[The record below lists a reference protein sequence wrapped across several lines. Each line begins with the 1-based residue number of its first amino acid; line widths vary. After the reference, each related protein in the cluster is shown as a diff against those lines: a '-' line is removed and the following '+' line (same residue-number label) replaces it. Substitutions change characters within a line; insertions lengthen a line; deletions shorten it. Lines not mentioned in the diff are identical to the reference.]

1 MVRAGIS
8 LKSPLFKRGHNLRG
22 VPKAT
27 ATFVYECLCF
37 KVAVATTAKDVRQKK
52 KGAGMAPFKSVGRR
66 EGDRGV
72 SDINNSS
79 HSQNVNPVPNSNTW

>member
-27 ATFVYECLCF
+27 ATFVYECLHF
-37 KVAVATTAKDVRQKK
+37 KVAVATTTSK
-52 KGAGMAPFKSVGRR
+52 KGLLMRRPFNLYLIIK
-66 EGDRGV
+66 
-72 SDINNSS
+72 I
-79 HSQNVNPVPNSNTW
+79 QF